1 MLGTQLGG
9 RYKVVKVL
17 GAGGFSQTYIAEDTQ
32 RPGNPKCVV
41 KHLKPARQD
50 PDFLQ
55 VARRMFKTEAKTLE
69 KLGHHQQI
77 PHLLAYF
84 EQDQQFYLV
93 QEFIEGSPLSD
104 ELHQGTRLSES
115 EIIQFLQDVLGI
127 LEFVHTYQV
136 IHRDIKPSNL
146 IRRRQD
152 GKLVLIDFGAVKE
165 IRTQLASGTDQTS
178 ITVGIGTQGYVPS
191 EQLAGKPKYSSDI
204 YALGI
209 TAIQLLTGLRP
220 NQLPEDPETSE
231 IIWRDK
237 VKVSDRLAA
246 ILDKMV
252 RYHFR
257 DRYQSATEVSQAIAS
272 LTEVSLSE
280 NTPVAEKFAPENIAD
295 KSGQKIS
302 DRAGIIEKKALP
314 IRLAIASILAT
325 GLLLGVR
332 QLGGLQ
338 SLELATFDQM
348 VRLRFATRV
357 LGDLDRS
364 SPMEGPDPRLLVVEI
379 TEADIKAQNRYPLS
393 DQTLYQLL
401 AQLERYQPRVIGLDI
416 YRDIPMEPGHA
427 ELAKQLQKSDRI
439 ITVCKISDIDKP
451 GVAPPKTVPEDRVGF
466 DDLVIDPDNAVRRSL
481 LFATSDVGTCQ
492 TPYSLGAR
500 LALRYLEQMG
510 IEAQPHPKNYLQ
522 LNSIVFKPLE
532 ANFGGYQQ
540 ADSGGYQILLDYRS
554 AHNIAQQVT
563 LTEVLK
569 GQINP
574 DWVKDRIVL
583 IGVTSPTVTADNVFY
598 TPYGGSRKMFGVR
611 VQAQTVSQILSVV
624 LDKRPLFWSWSEW
637 VEVLWIAG
645 WAAVGGI
652 LTWRIRHPLRLI
664 VVGTATLGIL
674 LVTGFYFFMQAG
686 WVPVAAPA
694 LGLLVSGGSAI
705 VYRLAPKR
713 RKQEQPKTPQETL
726 SAPMDNCSPEEPI
739 PADTLSTQEVSF
751 HSGSTQTTMGGSLE
765 PNQRHSFSLSATE
778 GQLLTVASV
787 EGNVNIT
794 VFDPEGQTVGT
805 ITDGAQWQ
813 GLLPS
818 NGNYKIE
825 VYAPDASVYTV
836 SFDVGN
842 DEATE
847 SSKPT
852 ILTTSHPNSNNS
864 STETMR
870 DRQKNN

>member
-32 RPGNPKCVV
+32 RPRNPKCVV

-50 PDFLQ
+50 PAFLQ

-127 LEFVHTYQV
+127 LEFVHAYQV

-165 IRTQLASGTDQTS
+165 IRTQLTSGTDQTS

-280 NTPVAEKFAPENIAD
+280 NTPVAEKFDPENIAD
-295 KSGQKIS
+295 KSGEKIS
-302 DRAGIIEKKALP
+302 DRAGVLEKKASP

-393 DQTLYQLL
+393 DRTLHQLL
-401 AQLERYQPRVIGLDI
+401 AQLERHQPRVIGLDI

-427 ELAKQLQKSDRI
+427 ELSRQLQKSDRI
-439 ITVCKISDIDKP
+439 ITVCKISDIDNP
-451 GVAPPKTVPEDRVGF
+451 GVAPPKIVPEDRLSF

-481 LFATSDVGTCQ
+481 LFATSDVGACK

-500 LALRYLEQMG
+500 LALRYLEQLG

-583 IGVTSPTVTADNVFY
+583 IGVTSPTVDNVFY

-637 VEVLWIAG
+637 VEVLWIVG

-652 LTWRIRHPLRLI
+652 LAWRIRHPLRLI

-674 LVTGFYFFMQAG
+674 FVTGFYFFMQAG

-694 LGLLVSGGSAI
+694 LGLLGSGGSTI
-705 VYRLAPKR
+705 VCRLAPKR

-726 SAPMDNCSPEEPI
+726 SAPIDNCPPEESI
-739 PADTLSTQEVSF
+739 PADTLFTQEVNF
-751 HSGSTQTTMGGSLE
+751 HSGSTQTTMGGNLE
-765 PNQRHSFSLSATE
+765 PNQCHSFSLSATE
-778 GQLLTVASV
+778 GQLLTVAAV

-794 VFDPEGQTVGT
+794 VIDPEGQTVGT

-813 GLLPS
+813 ALLPS
-818 NGNYKIE
+818 AGNYKIE

-842 DEATE
+842 DATE
-847 SSKPT
+847 SSNPT
-852 ILTTSHPNSNNS
+852 ILTNSQLNSNNS
-864 STETMR
+864 LTETR
-870 DRQKNN
+870 IDG

>member
-32 RPGNPKCVV
+32 RPGNPRCVV

-50 PDFLQ
+50 PAFLQ

-84 EQDQQFYLV
+84 EEDQQFYLV

-165 IRTQLASGTDQTS
+165 IRTQLASGTEETS

-237 VKVSDRLAA
+237 VKVSDRLTA

-280 NTPVAEKFAPENIAD
+280 TTPVPENFAD
-295 KSGQKIS
+295 KSRQKIS
-302 DRAGIIEKKALP
+302 DCVGVIEKKASP
-314 IRLAIASILAT
+314 IRLAIAGILAT

-379 TEADIKAQNRYPLS
+379 TQADIKAQNRYPLS
-393 DQTLYQLL
+393 DRTLHQLL
-401 AQLERYQPRVIGLDI
+401 AQLERYQPRAIGLDI
-416 YRDIPMEPGHA
+416 YRDIPIEPGHA
-427 ELAKQLQKSDRI
+427 ELAKQLQTSDRI
-439 ITVCKISDIDKP
+439 ITVCKISDIDNP
-451 GVAPPKTVPEDRVGF
+451 GVAPPKTVPEDRLGF

-481 LFATSDVGTCQ
+481 LFATSDVGSCQ

-583 IGVTSPTVTADNVFY
+583 IGVTTPTVDNAFY
-598 TPYGGSRKMFGVR
+598 TPYGGGRKMFGVR

-637 VEVLWIAG
+637 VEVLWIVG
-645 WAAVGGI
+645 WAVVGGI

-674 LVTGFYFFMQAG
+674 FVTGFYFFMQAG

-694 LGLLVSGGSAI
+694 LALLVSAGSAI
-705 VYRLAPKR
+705 ICRLAPKR
-713 RKQEQPKTPQETL
+713 RKRPPHKPPQETL
-726 SAPMDNCSPEEPI
+726 SAPLDNCPPEALTVPS
-739 PADTLSTQEVSF
+739 DTLSTQEVSF

-765 PNQRHSFSLSATE
+765 PNQRHSFSLWATQ
-778 GQLLTVASV
+778 GQLLTVVAV
-787 EGNVNIT
+787 EGNVNIS
-794 VFDPEGQTVGT
+794 VIDPEGQTVGT

-818 NGNYKIE
+818 NGNYKLE

-842 DEATE
+842 NDATGAKSTIFTTSNPNGNNSLTEAT
-847 SSKPT
+847 
-852 ILTTSHPNSNNS
+852 I
-864 STETMR
+864 
-870 DRQKNN
+870 DCQKIH